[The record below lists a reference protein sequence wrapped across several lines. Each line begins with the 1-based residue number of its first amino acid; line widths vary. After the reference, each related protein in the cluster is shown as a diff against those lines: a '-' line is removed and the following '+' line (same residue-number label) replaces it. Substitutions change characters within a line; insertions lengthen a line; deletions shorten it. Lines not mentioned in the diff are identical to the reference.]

1 MTKRTTLQL
10 DPEIF
15 KELKE
20 WKDTIHNHA
29 SKRRMPLS
37 WNTFFL
43 IVMSDWAN
51 GRTKCHCGSFYD
63 CPQCNNVRQYFHL
76 KQKREYEE

>member
-15 KELKE
+15 RQLKE
-20 WKDTIHNHA
+20 MKDVIHDHA
-29 SKRRMPLS
+29 SKKRMPLS

-43 IVMSDWAN
+43 IIMSDWEN
-51 GRTKCHCGSFYD
+51 GRTKCHCGMFYD
-63 CPQCNNVRQYFHL
+63 CPQCNNVRQYWID
-76 KQKREYEE
+76 KQSKEFTR

>member
-1 MTKRTTLQL
+1 MNKRITLQL

-15 KELKE
+15 RQLKNY
-20 WKDTIHNHA
+20 KDTVHDHA
-29 SKRRMPLS
+29 SKKRMPLS

-43 IVMSDWAN
+43 IVISDWEN

-63 CPQCNNVRQYFHL
+63 CPQCNNVRKYFNL
-76 KQKREYEE
+76 KQKKQYED

>member
-15 KELKE
+15 KQLKE
-20 WKDTIHNHA
+20 WKDTIHDHA
-29 SKRRMPLS
+29 SKKRMPLS

-43 IVMSDWAN
+43 IVMSDWEN
-51 GRTKCHCGSFYD
+51 GRTKCHCGMFYD
-63 CPQCNNVRQYFHL
+63 CNHCHHTRRYFEEKQRKQY
-76 KQKREYEE
+76 E